1 MPALALQ
8 AQYLALALQAQY
20 LGLQDAVLQAQ
31 CYRSRPLDTL
41 QVPELLQELALPEQY
56 LQL

>member
-1 MPALALQ
+1 MALHPLPLPKLHTPAPE
-8 AQYLALALQAQY
+8 
-20 LGLQDAVLQAQ
+20 GLQDVVLQAQ
-31 CYRSRPLDTL
+31 CCRSRPIDAL